1 MSTMRNKTRQVLA
14 HLLSGRTL
22 TPIEAFDRFR
32 TMRLWAIIFNLK
44 KEGET
49 NGEWDIVNENPKSK
63 HGLYRL
69 IKTGNAK

>member
-32 TMRLWAIIFNLK
+32 TMRLGAIIFNLK

>member
-1 MSTMRNKTRQVLA
+1 MSTMRNKTRAVLA

-32 TMRLWAIIFNLK
+32 TMRLGAIIFNLK

-69 IKTGNAK
+69 IKTGNSK

>member
-1 MSTMRNKTRQVLA
+1 MTNMQNKTRAVLA

-22 TPIEAFDRFR
+22 TPVEAFDRFR
-32 TMRLWAIIFNLK
+32 TMRLGAIIFNLR

-63 HGLYRL
+63 HGIYRL

>member
-1 MSTMRNKTRQVLA
+1 MQNKTRAVLA

-22 TPIEAFDRFR
+22 TPVEAFDRFR
-32 TMRLWAIIFNLK
+32 TMRLGAIIFNLK

>member
-1 MSTMRNKTRQVLA
+1 MTNMQNKTRAVLA

-22 TPIEAFDRFR
+22 TPVEAFDRFR
-32 TMRLWAIIFNLK
+32 TMRLGAIIFNLK
-44 KEGET
+44 KEGEA

-63 HGLYRL
+63 HGIYRL

>member
-1 MSTMRNKTRQVLA
+1 MSTMRNKTRAVLA
-14 HLLSGRTL
+14 HLLSGRKL
-22 TPIEAFDRFR
+22 TPSEAYERFR
-32 TMRLWAIIFNLK
+32 TMRLGAIIFNLK
-44 KEGET
+44 REGEA

>member
-1 MSTMRNKTRQVLA
+1 MTSMQNKTRAVLA

-22 TPIEAFDRFR
+22 TPVEAFDRFR
-32 TMRLWAIIFNLK
+32 TMRLGAIIFNLR

-63 HGLYRL
+63 HGIYRL

>member
-32 TMRLWAIIFNLK
+32 TMRLGAIIFNLK

-49 NGEWDIVNENPKSK
+49 NGEWDIINENPKSK

-69 IKTGNAK
+69 VKTGNAK

>member
-32 TMRLWAIIFNLK
+32 TMRLGAIIFNLR
-44 KEGET
+44 KEGEA

>member
-1 MSTMRNKTRQVLA
+1 MTSMQNKTRAVLA

-32 TMRLWAIIFNLK
+32 TMRLGAIIFNLR
-44 KEGET
+44 KEGEA

-63 HGLYRL
+63 HGIYRL

>member
-32 TMRLWAIIFNLK
+32 TMRLGAIIFNLK

-69 IKTGNAK
+69 IKT

>member
-1 MSTMRNKTRQVLA
+1 MRNKTRQVLA

-32 TMRLWAIIFNLK
+32 TMRLGAIIFNLK

>member
-32 TMRLWAIIFNLK
+32 TMRLGAIIFNLR
-44 KEGET
+44 KEGEA

-63 HGLYRL
+63 HGIYRL

>member
-1 MSTMRNKTRQVLA
+1 MSPMRNKTRQVLA

-32 TMRLWAIIFNLK
+32 TMRLGAIIFNLK

-63 HGLYRL
+63 HGIYRL

>member
-1 MSTMRNKTRQVLA
+1 MRNKTRQVLA

-22 TPIEAFDRFR
+22 TPIEAFDKYR
-32 TMRLWAIIFNLK
+32 TMRLGAIIFNLK

-69 IKTGNAK
+69 TKAGNAK

>member
-1 MSTMRNKTRQVLA
+1 MLTMRNKTRQVLA

-32 TMRLWAIIFNLK
+32 TMRLGAIIFNLK
-44 KEGET
+44 KEGEA
-49 NGEWDIVNENPKSK
+49 NGEWDIQNENPKSK

>member
-1 MSTMRNKTRQVLA
+1 MSNMTNKTRQVLA

-22 TPIEAFDRFR
+22 TPIEAFNSYR
-32 TMRLWAIIFNLK
+32 TMRLGAIIFNLR

-63 HGLYRL
+63 HGIYRL
-69 IKTGNAK
+69 IKARSAK